1 MSGLRVTALVGV
13 YDADHTLVGEAA
25 YVLGKVVGLRHCGLC
40 DVTHS
45 PVRRKPAW
53 DAFAAGLDVPFEL
66 LHRDE
71 RDAALTAATPRLA
84 AVVARLAD
92 GTYRP
97 LLGPEEL
104 DAARG
109 DVAAFGVVLA
119 RARAAAGV

>member
-1 MSGLRVTALVGV
+1 MTGRAVALVGV

-25 YVLGKVVGLRHCGLC
+25 YVLGKLVGVRHCGLC

-53 DAFAAGLDVPFEL
+53 DAFAATLDVPFEL

-92 GTYRP
+92 GSYRP

-109 DVAAFGVVLA
+109 DVDAFAEILA
-119 RARAAAGV
+119 QARAASGL

>member
-1 MSGLRVTALVGV
+1 MSRAVALVGV

-25 YVLGKVVGLRHCGLC
+25 YVLGKLVGLRHCALC

-71 RDAALTAATPRLA
+71 RDADLAAATPRLA

-92 GTYRP
+92 GSYRP

-104 DAARG
+104 DQARG
-109 DVAAFGVVLA
+109 DIAAFAEILA
-119 RARAAAGV
+119 RARAASGV